1 MSSASAEAEAASVVA
16 SSDPPEDTEGKFAA
30 ADIAA
35 LDMGDEMLLLLRIE
49 DIVNVDGIEVVGC
62 NLDEDVSVVGGRL

>member
-1 MSSASAEAEAASVVA
+1 MSSASAEAVAASAVA
-16 SSDPPEDTEGKFAA
+16 ASDPPEDTEGKLAA
-30 ADIAA
+30 AEIAA
-35 LDMGDEMLLLLRIE
+35 LDMGDEMLPLRIE

>member
-1 MSSASAEAEAASVVA
+1 VSSASAEAVVA
-16 SSDPPEDTEGKFAA
+16 SAVAASDPPEDTEGKLAA
-30 ADIAA
+30 AEIAA

-62 NLDEDVSVVGGRL
+62 NLDGDVSVVGGRL